1 VPDSDRGEKPCGETP
16 YYQVGGL
23 RLDISPRDFIGIND
37 TVNQQMAAQALEWL
51 DIQPNDRVLD
61 LFCGMGQ
68 LYPAAAVLG
77 IEGIATLVA
86 NGQYNAHKNKLN
98 NAPFFPSMKIW
109 KRTLSGNLG
118 QHKDLIK

>member
-1 VPDSDRGEKPCGETP
+1 
-16 YYQVGGL
+16 
-23 RLDISPRDFIGIND
+23 
-37 TVNQQMAAQALEWL
+37 MAAQALEWL

-68 LYPAAAVLG
+68 RYPAAAVLG

-98 NAPFFPSMKIW
+98 NASL
-109 KRTLSGNLG
+109 LSFHENLEEDVER
-118 QHKDLIK
+118 QP

>member
-1 VPDSDRGEKPCGETP
+1 
-16 YYQVGGL
+16 
-23 RLDISPRDFIGIND
+23 
-37 TVNQQMAAQALEWL
+37 MAAQALEWL

-68 LYPAAAVLG
+68 LYPAAVVLG